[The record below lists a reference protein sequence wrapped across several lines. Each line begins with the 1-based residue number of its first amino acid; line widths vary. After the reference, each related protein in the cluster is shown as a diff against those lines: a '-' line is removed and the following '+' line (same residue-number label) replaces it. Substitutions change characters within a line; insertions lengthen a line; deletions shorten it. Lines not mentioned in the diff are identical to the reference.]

1 VPGRKDDTFEAAF
14 GYGNISNLRE
24 TQESDLNV
32 TVISDFESILE
43 VNYLAK
49 IRPDFSM
56 IPDFQYI
63 WNPGRHVENP
73 NTPGEAENNAAVVG
87 VRANISY

>member
-1 VPGRKDDTFEAAF
+1 MLIGVAIENESQDEGESAAA
-14 GYGNISNLRE
+14 I
-24 TQESDLNV
+24 SDLNV

-43 VNYLAK
+43 VNNLAK
-49 IRPDFSM
+49 IRPHFSM

-87 VRANISY
+87 VRADISY

>member
-1 VPGRKDDTFEAAF
+1 MQVNALF
-14 GYGNISNLRE
+14 RE

-32 TVISDFESILE
+32 TVISDLEPILE

-49 IRPDFSM
+49 IRPHFSM
-56 IPDFQYI
+56 VLHFQYV

-73 NTPGEAENNAAVVG
+73 NTPGKAENNAAVVG